1 MHQDLGLLHLADVHE
16 IDAQFQDV
24 KLVIE
29 AEPHNASG
37 SVDISLRF
45 QVLFGQVLEIVT
57 ANLQFE
63 VLHVVVDQLGTD
75 RAELVEGVL
84 LMLRQDC
91 DSTVLDHEA
100 EMVERDP
107 DYQHWNIVSY
117 RASFQQIDSEEERV
131 VIFCGVELPSEN

>member
-1 MHQDLGLLHLADVHE
+1 MLHLADVHE

-63 VLHVVVDQLGTD
+63 VLHVVVDQLRAD

-107 DYQHWNIVSY
+107 DYQHWNIVSD
-117 RASFQQIDSEEERV
+117 RAGLQQIDSEEERV
-131 VIFCGVELPSEN
+131 VIFCGIELPSEN